1 MEIEF
6 LVNEA
11 QISQEKSIKEILN
24 IINTPSTE
32 KQVMIMQKLIRAL
45 ELAGKKPEEAVKKE
59 FTSITKEFISVI
71 KDLPPPPVPIRI
83 QKQIQEIKKNEYE
96 LIKDKETDIVLA
108 KVIVNDKYNL
118 IEPKLT
124 DNDVQ
129 IIKEIAELI
138 QKKKINLDDKKSIS
152 NILMDKCKK
161 YRIQFNDEYLRN
173 IRYYLINGSQFGKIT
188 PLILDKNIGLISCY
202 GLDQIKIIY
211 NNEEKE
217 TNLFF
222 ASTDELN
229 QFIKSIAIKNNIK
242 LDELNPI
249 ADFIKDNLRFQ
260 LILGAESIQSSF
272 LIKKL

>member
-11 QISQEKSIKEILN
+11 QISQEKNIKEILN

-32 KQVMIMQKLIRAL
+32 KQVMIMQKLIKAL
-45 ELAGKKPEEAVKKE
+45 ELAGKKPEEVIKKE
-59 FTSITKEFISVI
+59 FTSIM
-71 KDLPPPPVPIRI
+71 KDLPPPPIPIRI
-83 QKQIQEIKKNEYE
+83 QKQIDTQEIKKNEYE
-96 LIKDKETDIVLA
+96 LIKDKETGIALA

-124 DNDVQ
+124 DNDAQ

-138 QKKKINLDDKKSIS
+138 QKRKINLEDKKSIS
-152 NILMDKCKK
+152 NILRDKCKR

-173 IRYYLINGSQFGKIT
+173 IRYYLINESQFGKLT
-188 PLILDKNIGLISCY
+188 PLILDKNISLISCY
-202 GLDQIKIIY
+202 GLDSIKITY
-211 NNEEKE
+211 NNIEKE

-229 QFIKSIAIKNNIK
+229 HFIISAANKNNIK
-242 LDELNPI
+242 MDELNPI

-272 LIKKL
+272 LIKKM